1 MAVIINLFNV
11 FACSLY
17 DRCSRNMYD
26 DLSLLLCLALPN
38 DSQSRLL
45 LPHMHIEEML
55 FLTVLG
61 VSAAFLQQGF
71 VSFTL
76 VYMYVYT
83 TPTPLF
89 RFLRNF
95 PARTTSNTAIANL
108 NA

>member
-55 FLTVLG
+55 FLTVLI

-71 VSFTL
+71 VPLHLRTCMYILHLHPYSGSCETFQRALPPTL
-76 VYMYVYT
+76 
-83 TPTPLF
+83 PS
-89 RFLRNF
+89 R
-95 PARTTSNTAIANL
+95 I
-108 NA
+108 